1 MINKFLLA
9 VSTLMLS
16 AFLIHGEEP
25 VSWTQDFVF
34 SELPSQLNPAWKEH
48 GENSKIEKGV
58 LVIDPA
64 GREYVGWYFNG
75 GDENKGLWDGSR
87 PSTIEFR
94 MCTPKATGVAGGA
107 SLTISDG
114 QKSYRFSFGNSEMRT
129 YRITLENG
137 QATIYRIDSSSAPT
151 VREGKDNQGARSGN
165 IGPNA
170 VTFGKMY
177 ANVNGISEWA
187 YIRWTSEGAF
197 RP

>member
-1 MINKFLLA
+1 MNKFLLA
-9 VSTLMLS
+9 VSALVFSTLLVQ
-16 AFLIHGEEP
+16 GEEP
-25 VSWTQDFVF
+25 VSWTRDFVF

-48 GENSKIEKGV
+48 GDSSKIENGV

-64 GREYVGWYFNG
+64 GREYAGWYFNG
-75 GDENKGLWDGSR
+75 GSDNKGQWDGSR

-94 MCTPKATGVAGGA
+94 MCTTKAAGAGGGA

-114 QKSYRFSFGNSEMRT
+114 QKSYRFSFGNSDMRT
-129 YRITLENG
+129 YRVTLENG
-137 QATIYRIDSSSAPT
+137 LATIYRIDSSDAPT

-177 ANVNGISEWA
+177 ANVDGISEWA
-187 YIRWTSEGAF
+187 YIRWTNEGAF